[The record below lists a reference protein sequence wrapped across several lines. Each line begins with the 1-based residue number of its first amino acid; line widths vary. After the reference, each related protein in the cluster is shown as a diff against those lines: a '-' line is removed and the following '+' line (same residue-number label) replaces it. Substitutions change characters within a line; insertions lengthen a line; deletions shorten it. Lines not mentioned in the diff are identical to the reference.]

1 VVLEVKKFQNSPD
14 QNSYFIE
21 LRKNFMKCRDFQNE
35 FEERAALSNPAMLH
49 LDSCKS
55 CQKLQ
60 FEQTQL
66 LEMLGGLPRIETPKD
81 FNFQLKAR
89 IARARPQDYQTGFF
103 PALRYILPLSFAVV
117 LISFVALS
125 GLYFVDLNTA
135 SPVAVSETPN
145 LPVNTN
151 FPISSFDDLSPVVTE
166 NKLPI
171 EETPISENVSNRLEK
186 KPEIART
193 DRGGRRDFGQSPPR
207 VISPPVKSVEEENGG
222 GSSDSALTQPKVIN
236 PQGFDPAQKV
246 ETILNPNVT
255 TTDINNL
262 LDITGVKMDSL
273 KVISVEKNS
282 VADLSG
288 IKIGDVVEAING
300 NKISGSTISGE
311 RIEVRTLT
319 VLRGSERVEIV
330 LQNK

>member
-1 VVLEVKKFQNSPD
+1 MKKFQNSPD

-21 LRKNFMKCRDFQNE
+21 KRKNFMNCRDFQNE
-35 FEERAALSNPAMLH
+35 FEEHAALSNPAMLH

-55 CQKLQ
+55 CQKLR
-60 FEQTQL
+60 FEQAQL
-66 LEMLGGLPRIETPKD
+66 WEMLGGLPRIETPKD

-145 LPVNTN
+145 LPLKTDLPVN
-151 FPISSFDDLSPVVTE
+151 SFVEAESVVGE
-166 NKLPI
+166 NNPPI
-171 EETPISENVSNRLEK
+171 EENVSNRLER

-193 DRGGRRDFGQSPPR
+193 DRGGSRDLGQSPPR
-207 VISPPVKSVEEENGG
+207 VISPPVTSVEEENGG

-236 PQGFDPAQKV
+236 PQGFDPTQKI

-262 LDITGVKMDSL
+262 LEIAGVKLDSL
-273 KVISVEKNS
+273 KVVSVEKNS
-282 VADLSG
+282 VADRSG
-288 IKIGDVVEAING
+288 IKIGDAVESING
-300 NKISGSTISGE
+300 NKINSNIISGE

-319 VLRGSERVEIV
+319 VLRGGERVEIV